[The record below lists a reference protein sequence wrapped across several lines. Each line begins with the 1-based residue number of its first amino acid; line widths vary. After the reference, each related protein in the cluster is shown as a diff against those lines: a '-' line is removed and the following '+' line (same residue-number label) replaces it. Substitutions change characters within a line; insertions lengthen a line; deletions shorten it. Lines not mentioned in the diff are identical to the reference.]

1 VTGATG
7 FIGHSLC
14 KQLLS
19 QGFAVRILARSPMR
33 AAELESLGATVVQ
46 GDLDNSEALVSLISG
61 CSAIIHGAGVVRGNS
76 QADFDR
82 VNVQGTENLVSA
94 ICASGQSPRL
104 LLLSSLVA
112 REPNLSWYSRSKH
125 GGEQALLRAPSLD
138 WVILR
143 PPAVYG
149 PGDQEMLPIFQLMR
163 RGIALVPGSP
173 DARISLIHVTD
184 LVCAIIACLQST
196 NTRGLTLS
204 LDDGKSGG
212 YSWREMSDIAADL
225 WSRKIRL
232 WRVPQVLLNSVAVIN
247 TRMARITG
255 RAPMLTPPK
264 LRELRHED
272 WVVENTQI
280 QRATG
285 WEPNIQLKG
294 GLNELGI

>member
-1 VTGATG
+1 
-7 FIGHSLC
+7 
-14 KQLLS
+14 
-19 QGFAVRILARSPMR
+19 
-33 AAELESLGATVVQ
+33 
-46 GDLDNSEALVSLISG
+46 
-61 CSAIIHGAGVVRGNS
+61 
-76 QADFDR
+76 
-82 VNVQGTENLVSA
+82 
-94 ICASGQSPRL
+94 
-104 LLLSSLVA
+104 
-112 REPNLSWYSRSKH
+112 
-125 GGEQALLRAPSLD
+125 
-138 WVILR
+138 
-143 PPAVYG
+143 
-149 PGDQEMLPIFQLMR
+149 MLPIFQLMR

-212 YSWREMSDIAADL
+212 YSWREMADIAADL

-272 WVVENTQI
+272 WVVENTHI